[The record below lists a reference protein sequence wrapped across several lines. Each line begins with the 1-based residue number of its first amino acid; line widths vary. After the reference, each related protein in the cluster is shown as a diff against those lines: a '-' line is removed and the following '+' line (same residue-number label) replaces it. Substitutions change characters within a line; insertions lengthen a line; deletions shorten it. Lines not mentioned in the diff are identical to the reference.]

1 MENIEKIKD
10 YDLKNF
16 ALFQDYGITKELRQ
30 RFWITIYKNESE
42 WFYRITFN
50 AKDIK
55 LYENIL
61 NKFSISESNFI
72 QKGFNLT
79 KDLICNEN
87 NKDKLLNLINE
98 MVNLDK
104 IICSKNEEIYKKNK
118 NIAESLI
125 KYIYSLGFNPWKSS
139 NEQYSFPTELK
150 EIVTKKF
157 LIENKHIEDFK
168 MKLQNVIFEGYNN
181 HLETLKLSQNQQISQ
196 KNYSNEENNKYDLL
210 ESDKYFKLGLALY
223 EYQYGENGSFQ
234 KILNIVNSN
243 KYDEDIEKIFDDIN
257 EEEIDH
263 KILKNLIHY
272 TDVLIYS
279 KNQDLI
285 NKYFEE
291 KKYKYH

>member
-1 MENIEKIKD
+1 MENIEKLKD

-16 ALFQDYGITKELRQ
+16 VLFQDYGITKELRQ
-30 RFWITIYKNESE
+30 RFWITIYKNEIE

-55 LYENIL
+55 FYENVL
-61 NKFSISESNFI
+61 NKFSLSESDFI

-79 KDLICNEN
+79 NDLICNEN
-87 NKDKLLNLINE
+87 NKDKLLHLINE
-98 MVNLDK
+98 MANLDK
-104 IICSKNEEIYKKNK
+104 IICSKNEELYKKNK
-118 NIAESLI
+118 NIAESLT

-157 LIENKHIEDFK
+157 MIENKHIEALK
-168 MKLQNVIFEGYNN
+168 IKLQNIVFEGYNN
-181 HLETLKLSQNQQISQ
+181 QLETFNELSPNKELSQNDL
-196 KNYSNEENNKYDLL
+196 SNKENNKYELL

-223 EYQYGENGSFQ
+223 EYQYGENGSF
-234 KILNIVNSN
+234 KRIINILNGN

-263 KILKNLIHY
+263 KILRNLIHY
-272 TDVLIYS
+272 TNVLSFS

-285 NKYFEE
+285 NQYFEE
-291 KKYKYH
+291 EI

>member
-1 MENIEKIKD
+1 MENIEKLKD

-16 ALFQDYGITKELRQ
+16 ALVQDYGITKELRQ
-30 RFWITIYKNESE
+30 RFCITIYKNESE

-55 LYENIL
+55 FYENVL
-61 NKFSISESNFI
+61 NKFSLSESDFI
-72 QKGFNLT
+72 QKGSNLT
-79 KDLICNEN
+79 NDLICNEN

-98 MVNLDK
+98 MAKLDK
-104 IICSKNEEIYKKNK
+104 VICSKNEEIYKTNK
-118 NIAESLI
+118 NIAERLT

-150 EIVTKKF
+150 EVVTKKF
-157 LIENKHIEDFK
+157 MIENKHIEELK
-168 MKLQNVIFEGYNN
+168 TKLQNIVFEGYNN
-181 HLETLKLSQNQQISQ
+181 QLETFNELSPNKEIS
-196 KNYSNEENNKYDLL
+196 KNYLSNEENNKYELL
-210 ESDKYFKLGLALY
+210 KGDIYFELGLALY

-243 KYDEDIEKIFDDIN
+243 KYDKDIEKIFDDIN

-263 KILKNLIHY
+263 KILRNLIHY
-272 TDVLIYS
+272 TDVLSYS

-285 NKYFEE
+285 NQYFEE
-291 KKYKYH
+291 EI